1 MRQGLEETKMSE
13 LRTKLL
19 QVIAEFANVEPAALE
34 KCRTVADLPLD
45 SIGMI
50 GVFDEIEEIYGVKVE
65 GITPETTLDEFE
77 AVLARQVAARNA

>member
-1 MRQGLEETKMSE
+1 MSE

-19 QVIAEFANVEPAALE
+19 QVIAEFANVEPSALVDC
-34 KCRTVADLPLD
+34 KTVADLPLD

-65 GITPETTLDEFE
+65 GVTPENTLDELE
-77 AVLARQVAARNA
+77 ANLARAIAAKNA